1 MSAPPLVMASGLAH
15 ELATAI
21 DRLRQVTVQVRTHR
35 AATGAGVLWN
45 AGDGEGRS
53 LVITNAHVVRGDRA
67 TIELSD
73 GTTVRARVVA
83 HDPKRDLAALEL
95 EPGPAVRAAVVRD
108 SPPLRVGELVIALG
122 HPGGFVGAATL
133 GIVHAGES
141 RRNGP
146 GPRWIRADL
155 RLAPGFSGGP
165 LADAAGRVIG
175 VNTMMQGG
183 LALAIPA
190 AAVESWVQRAH
201 ALVAF

>member
-1 MSAPPLVMASGLAH
+1 MTAPSLVTASGVAH
-15 ELATAI
+15 ELATAV
-21 DRLRQVTVQVRTHR
+21 DRLRRVTVQVRTHR
-35 AATGAGVLWN
+35 AATGAGILWN
-45 AGDGEGRS
+45 DGDAEGRS

-73 GTTVRARVVA
+73 GTAARGRVVA
-83 HDPKRDLAALEL
+83 RDPKHDLAAIEL
-95 EPGPAVRAAVVRD
+95 EPGHAMPAAVVRD

-133 GIVHAGES
+133 GIVHRAES
-141 RRNGP
+141 EREGRT
-146 GPRWIRADL
+146 PRWIRADV

-165 LADAAGRVIG
+165 LADTAGRVVG

-190 AAVESWVQRAH
+190 AAVEAWLQGSH
-201 ALVAF
+201 ALVAP